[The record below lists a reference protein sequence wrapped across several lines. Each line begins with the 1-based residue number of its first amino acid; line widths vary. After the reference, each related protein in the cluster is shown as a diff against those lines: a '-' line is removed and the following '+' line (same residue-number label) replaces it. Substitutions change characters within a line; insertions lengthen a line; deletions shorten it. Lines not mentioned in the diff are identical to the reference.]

1 MKFNALVMLALL
13 PLLGSCASQKVLD
26 DYEAELGALREERT
40 ALMGENQNL
49 RSQLDQTQIALSSTN
64 GQLDNARAEV
74 ASAPVMPTFDSGVEV
89 GMRNGNLV
97 IVIPSSISFGSG
109 QSALSSSGKKALEEV
124 SELLR
129 RDHPNGEYWI
139 EGHTDNDRIT
149 KSKFAS
155 NRELSHSRAM
165 SVLNYFVQN
174 CGIED
179 SSCVVV
185 GHGEYSPLTDND
197 SKAGKA
203 KNRRVE
209 IVVHE

>member
-1 MKFNALVMLALL
+1 MKFNALALLALL

-49 RSQLDQTQIALSSTN
+49 RSQLDQTQMALSNTN
-64 GQLDNARAEV
+64 GELENARVQV
-74 ASAPVMPTFDSGVEV
+74 ASAPVLPTFDNGVEV

-97 IVIPSSISFGSG
+97 IMIPSSISFASG
-109 QSALSSSGKKALEEV
+109 QDSLSNAGKSALDGVAD
-124 SELLR
+124 LLR
-129 RDHPNGEYWI
+129 REHPNGQFWI
-139 EGHTDNDRIT
+139 EGHTDNDRIS

-155 NRELSHSRAM
+155 NRELSQKRAM
-165 SVLNYFVQN
+165 SVLNYFVSN

-185 GHGEYSPLTDND
+185 GHGEYSPVTSND
-197 SKAGKA
+197 SKSGKA
-203 KNRRVE
+203 QNRRVE